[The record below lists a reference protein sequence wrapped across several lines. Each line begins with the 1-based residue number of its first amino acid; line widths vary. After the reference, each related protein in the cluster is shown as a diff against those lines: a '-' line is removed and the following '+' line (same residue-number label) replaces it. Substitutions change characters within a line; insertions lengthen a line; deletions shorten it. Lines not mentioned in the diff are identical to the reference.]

1 MNKLIKVLLIAG
13 SLLLVSCSPLSWIP
27 SFGGSSGTNVAANTQ
42 LGKTNNQTIG
52 NSKSTDQTLK
62 VEAISGDVKQSNDEN
77 KVNTEK
83 VDSITIN
90 EIDPWILLLL
100 VLGWLLPSP
109 QEIWGGFLR
118 MIRVIRGKE

>member
-1 MNKLIKVLLIAG
+1 
-13 SLLLVSCSPLSWIP
+13 
-27 SFGGSSGTNVAANTQ
+27 
-42 LGKTNNQTIG
+42 
-52 NSKSTDQTLK
+52 
-62 VEAISGDVKQSNDEN
+62 
-77 KVNTEK
+77 VNTEK

-109 QEIWGGFLR
+109 QEIWNGFLR

>member
-1 MNKLIKVLLIAG
+1 MKKAIKVLLIAG
-13 SLLLVSCSPLSWIP
+13 SLLLASCSPLSWIP
-27 SFGGSSGTNVAANTQ
+27 SFGGGSGTNVAANTQ

-52 NSKSTDQTLK
+52 SSKSTDQTLR